1 MHKLIRQGVNVTAS
15 SDAPVTYPN
24 WIEGFSSLVTNA
36 GITRKE
42 AIKTYTINAAW
53 QNHMESMAGSI
64 EIGKLADLCIL
75 DKDILT
81 VDDADIDSIT
91 NVITIVGGK
100 VVFER

>member
-1 MHKLIRQGVNVTAS
+1 VQRLIRQGVNVTAS

-24 WIEGFSSLVTNA
+24 WVEGVSSLVTVA
-36 GITRKE
+36 GVSRQD
-42 AIKTYTINAAW
+42 AIRAYTMNAAW
-53 QNHMESMAGSI
+53 QNHMESMVGSI